1 MSYVRVV
8 QKRKAF
14 KIAVSDTHKD
24 AHKNVTEFVF
34 IIIIIIIVM
43 FPILGCLVA
52 SKGGFPLDKK

>member
-1 MSYVRVV
+1 MYVHVV

-24 AHKNVTEFVF
+24 AHKNATEFVF
-34 IIIIIIIVM
+34 IIIIIIVM

-52 SKGGFPLDKK
+52 GKGGFP